1 MAGAN
6 VEIESVKKI
15 KYGLQKLQNAANK
28 GFSECEKALSSV
40 ESEIQATYQRG
51 WAKVSL
57 LESEI
62 SRLEREADA
71 KQADYDRQLREYEEA
86 RAQGKPYSM
95 DAYGPDS
102 MRRNATEKREQLEEL
117 KIELENLKKQITSYK
132 TSKEEFVTAFKKIA
146 SGGGGGDNDQMA
158 SVLEKTISALDS
170 YVHTSFSSDGC
181 SSYDA
186 FSARMQ
192 ATNAQNAAFTMRMT
206 ETAMRS
212 HQDFVRQ
219 QEEEEEREIGE

>member
-28 GFSECEKALSSV
+28 GFSECKKSLSNV
-40 ESEIQATYQRG
+40 ESEIKAAYQRG
-51 WAKVSL
+51 CAKVSL

-62 SRLEREADA
+62 SRLEREADD
-71 KQADYDRQLREYEEA
+71 KQADYDRQLREFEEA
-86 RAQGKPYSM
+86 KAQGRPCSM

-102 MRRNATEKREQLEEL
+102 MRRNAAEKRKQLEEL

-132 TSKEEFVTAFKKIA
+132 SSKDEFITAFKKIA
-146 SGGGGGDNDQMA
+146 SGGGGDGDQMA

-170 YVHTSFSSDGC
+170 YVHTSFSSDSC
-181 SSYDA
+181 LYYDV

-192 ATNAQNAAFTMRMT
+192 AANAQNVAQVRREQEIALQ
-206 ETAMRS
+206 
-212 HQDFVRQ
+212 HQLGDD
-219 QEEEEEREIGE
+219 E

>member
-51 WAKVSL
+51 WAKVSI
-57 LESEI
+57 LESEM
-62 SRLEREADA
+62 SRLEKEADER
-71 KQADYDRQLREYEEA
+71 QADYDRQLREYEEA
-86 RAQGKPYSM
+86 RAQGKPCSM

-102 MRRNATEKREQLEEL
+102 MRRNAAEKRKQLEEL
-117 KIELENLKKQITSYK
+117 KTELQNLKKQITSYK
-132 TSKEEFVTAFKKIA
+132 SSKEEFVTAFKKIA
-146 SGGGGGDNDQMA
+146 SGGGGGSDNDQMT

-170 YVHTSFSSDGC
+170 YVHTSFSSDSC

-192 ATNAQNAAFTMRMT
+192 ATNAQNAANSRQL
-206 ETAMRS
+206 
-212 HQDFVRQ
+212 QDAA
-219 QEEEEEREIGE
+219 REHELIREYGEDE

>member
-102 MRRNATEKREQLEEL
+102 MRRNAAEKRKQLEEL
-117 KIELENLKKQITSYK
+117 KAELANLKKQMTSYK
-132 TSKEEFVTAFKKIA
+132 SSKEEFITAFKKIA
-146 SGGGGGDNDQMA
+146 SGGGGGSDNDQMT

-170 YVHTSFSSDGC
+170 YVHTSFSSDSC

-192 ATNAQNAAFTMRMT
+192 AANAQNAANSR
-206 ETAMRS
+206 RL
-212 HQDFVRQ
+212 QDAA
-219 QEEEEEREIGE
+219 REHELIREYGEDE

>member
-102 MRRNATEKREQLEEL
+102 MRRNAAEKRKQLEEL

-132 TSKEEFVTAFKKIA
+132 SSKEEFVTAFKKIA
-146 SGGGGGDNDQMA
+146 SGGGGGSDNDQMT

-170 YVHTSFSSDGC
+170 YVHTSFSSDSC

-186 FSARMQ
+186 FSARMH
-192 ATNAQNAAFTMRMT
+192 ATNVQNAANSRQL
-206 ETAMRS
+206 
-212 HQDFVRQ
+212 QDAA
-219 QEEEEEREIGE
+219 REHELIREYGEDE

>member
-15 KYGLQKLQNAANK
+15 KYGLKKLQYAANK
-28 GFSECEKALSSV
+28 GFSECEKSLSSV
-40 ESEIQATYQRG
+40 ESEIKAAYQRG
-51 WAKVSL
+51 CNKVSI

-62 SRLEREADA
+62 SRLEREADE

-86 RAQGKPYSM
+86 RAQGRPCSM

-102 MRRNATEKREQLEEL
+102 MRRNAAEKRKQLEEL
-117 KIELENLKKQITSYK
+117 KSELENLKKQITSYK
-132 TSKEEFVTAFKKIA
+132 SSKEEFVSAFKKIA
-146 SGGGGGDNDQMA
+146 SGSGSGDGDQMA
-158 SVLEKTISALDS
+158 NVLEKTISALDS
-170 YVHTSFSSDGC
+170 YVHTSFSSDSC

-192 ATNAQNAAFTMRMT
+192 AANAQNAA
-206 ETAMRS
+206 
-212 HQDFVRQ
+212 QVRRA
-219 QEEEEEREIGE
+219 QEIEIQRQLGDDE

>member
-15 KYGLQKLQNAANK
+15 KYGLQKLQNAANG
-28 GFSECEKALSSV
+28 GFSECEKSLSSV
-40 ESEIQATYQRG
+40 ESEIKVAYQRG
-51 WAKVSL
+51 CAKVSL

-71 KQADYDRQLREYEEA
+71 KQADYDRQLREFEEA
-86 RAQGKPYSM
+86 KAQGRPYSM

-102 MRRNATEKREQLEEL
+102 MRRNAAEKKKQLEEL

-132 TSKEEFVTAFKKIA
+132 ASKDEFITAFKKIA
-146 SGGGGGDNDQMA
+146 SGGGGGDGDQMA

-170 YVHTSFSSDGC
+170 YVHTSFSSDSC

-192 ATNAQNAAFTMRMT
+192 AENAQNAAQVR
-206 ETAMRS
+206 RS
-212 HQDFVRQ
+212 QELVIGHQLGDD
-219 QEEEEEREIGE
+219 E